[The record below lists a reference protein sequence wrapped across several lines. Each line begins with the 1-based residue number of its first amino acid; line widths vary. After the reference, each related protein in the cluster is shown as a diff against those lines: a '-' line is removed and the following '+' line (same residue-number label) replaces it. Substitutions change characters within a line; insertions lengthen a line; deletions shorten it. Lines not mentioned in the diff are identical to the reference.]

1 MHRGSHHLDLW
12 VQGIFGSGVP
22 GDQLYS
28 GMTHTDRNSLRQSLR
43 QKRRQLSSAEQ
54 GHAARQNYELI
65 VGEDFF
71 VTAERIA
78 FYLASDGE
86 IDPSALLAMALT
98 TGKRCFLPVIGES
111 NPDLVSFAPYS
122 EESKLTVNRW
132 DIAEPCVSA
141 SELVDAES
149 LDLVFVPL
157 VGFDETCS
165 RLGRGKGFY
174 DRSFAFKSGFE
185 NQKPLLVGLAHECQ
199 RLDRI
204 PVSDWDVR
212 LDAVITDRKSYRP
225 DTA

>member
-28 GMTHTDRNSLRQSLR
+28 VMTHTDRNSLRQSLR
-43 QKRRQLSSAEQ
+43 QKRRQLSSSEQ
-54 GHAARQNYELI
+54 GQAARQIYALI

-78 FYLASDGE
+78 FYMASDGE
-86 IDPSALLAMALT
+86 IDPSSLLTLALT
-98 TGKRCFLPVIGES
+98 TGKQCFLPVLHES

-122 EESKLTVNRW
+122 EESELAANRW
-132 DIAEPCVSA
+132 GIAEPCVSV

-174 DRSFAFKSGFE
+174 DRSFAFKSGFK

-199 RLDRI
+199 KLDRI
-204 PVSDWDVR
+204 PVSDWDVK
-212 LDAVITDRKSYRP
+212 LDAVISDRKSYRP